1 MNTRRV
7 LRIRILTPQDAVAF
21 QALRLQ
27 ALTEDPV
34 AFASSYE
41 DERDTPLPIVA
52 ERLQPAIDRAI
63 VGAFEGERL
72 VGLAAWHREEMRKLQ
87 HKGFV
92 WGVFVADT
100 HRGRGLARRL
110 MEAVISLARQADGIR
125 QLNLTAYAA
134 NKRAV
139 ALYESLGF
147 EVYGREPAA
156 ICVDGMLHDDVHM
169 SLRL

>member
-1 MNTRRV
+1 MHIRV
-7 LRIRILTPQDAVAF
+7 LGPADAAAF
-21 QALRLQ
+21 QALRLRSL
-27 ALTEDPV
+27 AADPV

-41 DERDTPLPIVA
+41 EERDTPLAIVA
-52 ERLQPAIDRAI
+52 ERLLELPDRAI
-63 VGAFEGERL
+63 MGAFDRDRL
-72 VGLAAWHREEMRKLQ
+72 VGLAAWHREEMRKLR

-92 WGVFVADT
+92 WGVFVAET
-100 HRGRGLARRL
+100 HRGHGLARGL
-110 MEAVISLARQADGIR
+110 LQAVIAHARRADGIR

-134 NKRAV
+134 NRAAI

-147 EVYGREPAA
+147 VVYGREPAA

>member
-1 MNTRRV
+1 
-7 LRIRILTPQDAVAF
+7 
-21 QALRLQ
+21 
-27 ALTEDPV
+27 
-34 AFASSYE
+34 
-41 DERDTPLPIVA
+41 
-52 ERLQPAIDRAI
+52 
-63 VGAFEGERL
+63 
-72 VGLAAWHREEMRKLQ
+72 MRKLR

-92 WGVFVADT
+92 WGVFVAES

-110 MEAVISLARQADGIR
+110 LQAVIVLARQADGIR

-134 NKRAV
+134 NQRAV

-147 EVYGREPAA
+147 VIYGREPAA

>member
-1 MNTRRV
+1 MPATALPASSPCSSTPTRR
-7 LRIRILTPQDAVAF
+7 LSA
-21 QALRLQ
+21 
-27 ALTEDPV
+27 
-34 AFASSYE
+34 
-41 DERDTPLPIVA
+41 VA
-52 ERLQPAIDRAI
+52 ERLVALPDRAI
-63 VGAFEGERL
+63 VGAFDGDRL

-100 HRGRGLARRL
+100 HRGQGLGRL
-110 MEAVISLARQADGIR
+110 LMQAVIEHARAAHGIR

-134 NKRAV
+134 NKAAV

-147 EVYGREPAA
+147 VVYGREPAA

>member
-1 MNTRRV
+1 MQIRV
-7 LRIRILTPQDAVAF
+7 LGPDDAAAF
-21 QALRLQ
+21 QVLRLQ

-41 DERDTPLPIVA
+41 EERDTPLATVA
-52 ERLQPAIDRAI
+52 ERLVPLSDRAI
-63 VGAFEGERL
+63 VGAFDHDRL
-72 VGLAAWHREEMRKLQ
+72 VGLAAWHREEMRKLR

-92 WGVFVADT
+92 WGVFVAES

-110 MEAVISLARQADGIR
+110 LQAVIVLARQADGIR

-134 NKRAV
+134 NQRAV

-147 EVYGREPAA
+147 VIYGREPAA

>member
-1 MNTRRV
+1 MKIRV
-7 LRIRILTPQDAVAF
+7 LTAEDAAAF
-21 QALRLQ
+21 QKLRLQ
-27 ALTEDPV
+27 ALSEDPV
-34 AFASSYE
+34 AFAASFE
-41 DERDTPLPIVA
+41 EERDTPLETVA
-52 ERLQPAIDRAI
+52 ERLQPLPDRAI
-63 VGAFEGERL
+63 VGAFDGGRL
-72 VGLAAWHREEMRKLQ
+72 VGLAAWHREEMRKLR

-92 WGVFVADT
+92 WGVFVAPT

-110 MEAVISLARQADGIR
+110 LVAVIALARQADGIR

-134 NKRAV
+134 NGAAV

-147 EVYGREPAA
+147 EIYGREAAA

>member
-1 MNTRRV
+1 MLIRV
-7 LRIRILTPQDAVAF
+7 LGPVDAVAF

-27 ALTEDPV
+27 ALAADPV

-41 DERDTPLPIVA
+41 DERDTPLAVVA
-52 ERLQPAIDRAI
+52 ERLRALSDRAI
-63 VGAFEGERL
+63 VGAFDGQRL
-72 VGLAAWHREEMRKLQ
+72 VGLAAWHREEMRKLA

-92 WGVFVADT
+92 WGVFIAES

-110 MEAVISLARQADGIR
+110 MQAVIAHARGADGIR
-125 QLNLTAYAA
+125 QLNLTASAA
-134 NKRAV
+134 NRNAI

-147 EVYGREPAA
+147 VIYGREPAA

>member
-1 MNTRRV
+1 MHIRV
-7 LRIRILTPQDAVAF
+7 LGPADAAAF
-21 QALRLQ
+21 QALRLRSL
-27 ALTEDPV
+27 AADPV

-41 DERDTPLPIVA
+41 EERDTPLAIVA
-52 ERLQPAIDRAI
+52 ERLLELPDRAI
-63 VGAFEGERL
+63 MGAFDGHRL
-72 VGLAAWHREEMRKLQ
+72 VGLAAWHREEKRKLR

-92 WGVFVADT
+92 WGVFVAET
-100 HRGRGLARRL
+100 HRGQGLARGL
-110 MEAVISLARQADGIR
+110 LQAVIAHARRADGIR

-134 NKRAV
+134 NRAAV

-147 EVYGREPAA
+147 VVYGREPAA

>member
-1 MNTRRV
+1 MLIRV
-7 LRIRILTPQDAVAF
+7 LGPVDAAPF
-21 QALRLQ
+21 QTLRLQ

-41 DERDTPLPIVA
+41 EERDTPQAVVA
-52 ERLQPAIDRAI
+52 ERLVPLSDRAI
-63 VGAFEGERL
+63 VGAFDGDRL

-92 WGVFVADT
+92 WGVFVAET
-100 HRGRGLARRL
+100 HRGRGLGRRL
-110 MEAVISLARQADGIR
+110 LQAVIAHAREADGIR

-134 NKRAV
+134 NTAAI

-147 EVYGREPAA
+147 VTYGREPAA

>member
-1 MNTRRV
+1 MEIRV
-7 LRIRILTPQDAVAF
+7 LTPRDAVAF

-27 ALTEDPV
+27 ALSEDPV

-41 DERDTPLPIVA
+41 DERDTPLAIVA
-52 ERLQPAIDRAI
+52 ERLQPASDRAI

-72 VGLAAWHREEMRKLQ
+72 VGLAAWHREEMRKLR

-92 WGVFVADT
+92 WGVFVADS
-100 HRGRGLARRL
+100 HRGQGLARRL
-110 MEAVISLARQADGIR
+110 MEAVIALARQAEGIR

-134 NKRAV
+134 NTRAV

-147 EVYGREPAA
+147 VVYGPEPAA
-156 ICVDGMLHDDVHM
+156 ICVDGTLHDDVHM
-169 SLRL
+169 SLR